1 MSLTPSTEDLKSS
14 SYFTSTQTRE
24 SLLEQFQEV
33 RSVSEKLCKPL
44 TTEDFVVQSMED
56 VSPTKWHLAHTSW
69 FFETFVLAGQDEAYQ
84 PVFPEYSY
92 LFNSYY
98 IQAGDRYSRHRRG
111 LITRPGVQEVFEYRH
126 EIDQQVITFLKEA
139 SRPALEELSPIIEI
153 GINHEQQHQELMM
166 SDIKHVFSCN
176 PLYPVYMEM
185 EAGSVQDVPGITWV
199 SFEEGISR
207 IGHNGNGFCFDNE
220 MPCHR
225 HFLESFQLAN
235 RLVTNGEYIQF
246 IEDGGYREPT
256 LWLSEGWATVEELGW
271 RAPLYWREIDGEW
284 HYFALD
290 GLKKVDPSEPVCHLS
305 YFEADA
311 FARWASARLP
321 SEAEWEVASAGVQ
334 LQGNFVDNQRYH
346 PAPVN
351 AEEFTGLPLQMFG
364 DAWEWT
370 NSPYIGYP
378 GYKPIEGALG
388 EYNGK
393 FMCNQMVLRGG
404 SCVTSQS
411 HIRKTYRNFFP
422 TLARWQFTGI
432 RLAKDA

>member
-1 MSLTPSTEDLKSS
+1 MNLTLSTEEPQSS
-14 SYFTSTQTRE
+14 FYFTSTQTRE
-24 SLLEQFQEV
+24 SLLEQYQEV
-33 RSVSEKLCKPL
+33 RSFSEKLCKPL
-44 TTEDFVVQSMED
+44 TTEDYVVQSMED
-56 VSPTKWHLAHTSW
+56 VSPTKWHLAHTTW
-69 FFETFVLAGQDEAYQ
+69 FFETFVLASHDVAYQ
-84 PVFPEYSY
+84 PVCPEYSY

-98 IQAGDRYSRHRRG
+98 IQAGERYSRHRRG

-126 EIDQQVITFLKEA
+126 RIDQRIITLLKET
-139 SRPALEELSPIIEI
+139 SRPALGELPSIIEI

-176 PLYPVYMEM
+176 PLYPVYKEM
-185 EAGSVQDVPGITWV
+185 EVDSRQEVPEITWV
-199 SFEEGISR
+199 SFEEGMYQ
-207 IGHNGNGFCFDNE
+207 IGHDGQGFCFDNE
-220 MPCHR
+220 MSCHR
-225 HFLESFQLAN
+225 HFLESFQLAS

-256 LWLSEGWATVEELGW
+256 LWLSEGWYTIEELGW
-271 RAPLYWREIDGEW
+271 KAPLYWREIDGEW
-284 HYFALD
+284 HQFAFN
-290 GLKKVDPSEPVCHLS
+290 GLRKVDPAEPVCHLS

-311 FARWASARLP
+311 FARWAGARLP
-321 SEAEWEVASAGVQ
+321 SEAEWETASAG
-334 LQGNFVDNQRYH
+334 LPIQGNFQGKARYH
-346 PAPVN
+346 PTPVN
-351 AEEFTGLPLQMFG
+351 TKESNGLPLQMFG

-370 NSPYIGYP
+370 HSPYIGYP
-378 GYKPIEGALG
+378 GYKPMDGALG

-422 TLARWQFTGI
+422 TSARWQFTGI